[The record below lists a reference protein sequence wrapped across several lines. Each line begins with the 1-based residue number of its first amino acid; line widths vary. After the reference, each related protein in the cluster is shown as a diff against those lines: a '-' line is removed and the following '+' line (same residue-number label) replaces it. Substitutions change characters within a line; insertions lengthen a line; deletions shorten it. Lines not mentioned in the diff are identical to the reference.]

1 MNISERQDRIL
12 KALVKSYIDLA
23 EPVSSEY
30 LKRKYRFSFS
40 PATIRSE
47 MQELTDMGFIEQPHT
62 SAGRVPTDKG
72 YRFFV
77 DSLEEN
83 DYQDRKINE
92 RVSSFD
98 LAVDEYLSF
107 LCEYNRFLASLS
119 SNLIVTYLT
128 QDRLFIKEGWREIFE
143 APDFYETKKV
153 CDFTSLVEDFEH
165 NIDNFDLE
173 LSINTYIG
181 REVPIAKSDDFSI
194 IVSRCSFIEDDDGLI
209 AILGPKRMAYDKN
222 IFLIR
227 SVIKKFNNKNYER

>member
-1 MNISERQDRIL
+1 MSISERQDRIL

-23 EPVSSEY
+23 EPVSSEH
-30 LKRKYRFSFS
+30 LKKKCRFDFS

-77 DSLEEN
+77 DSLEG
-83 DYQDRKINE
+83 DYQNKKMNE
-92 RVSSFD
+92 RVSSFN
-98 LAVDEYLSF
+98 LVVDEYLSF
-107 LCEYNRFLASLS
+107 LHEYNRLLASLS
-119 SNLIVTYLT
+119 SNLIITYLT
-128 QDRLFIKEGWREIFE
+128 QDRLFIKEGWSEIFE
-143 APDFYETKKV
+143 APDFYETKRV
-153 CDFTSLVEDFEH
+153 RDFTSMVDDFEN
-165 NIDNFDLE
+165 NIDDFDLE

-181 REVPIAKSDDFSI
+181 REVPITKSDDFSI
-194 IVSRCSFIEDDDGLI
+194 IISRCSFMKDDDGLI

-227 SVIKKFNNKNYER
+227 SVIERLNNKNYG